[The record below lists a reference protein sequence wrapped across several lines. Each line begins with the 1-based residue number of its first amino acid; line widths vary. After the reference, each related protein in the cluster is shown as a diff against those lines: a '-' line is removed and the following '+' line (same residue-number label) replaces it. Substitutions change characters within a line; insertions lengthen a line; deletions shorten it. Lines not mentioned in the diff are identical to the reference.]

1 MNKSGGVKV
10 TPATKE
16 LLEKIVKESIEKGV
30 KKVIMTKYI
39 QKAVEE
45 KHKRE
50 VKK

>member
-30 KKVIMTKYI
+30 KKVIMTKFI
-39 QKAVEE
+39 EAAVKEKAE
-45 KHKRE
+45 RE